1 MIVKLVIC
9 SIYIHKLKEKEGGR
23 GMRKKA
29 TQIKVIN
36 VNSPTEKE
44 AKEKIKQLNEYLAKN
59 WDTPLER
66 IRKK

>member
-1 MIVKLVIC
+1 
-9 SIYIHKLKEKEGGR
+9 
-23 GMRKKA
+23 MRKKA

-66 IRKK
+66 TRKK

>member
-1 MIVKLVIC
+1 
-9 SIYIHKLKEKEGGR
+9 
-23 GMRKKA
+23 MRKKA